1 MQEQRSG
8 VPRRLKSSS
17 CISPHP
23 SLLPSEKEQQI
34 LEVPLYQQNNNTRID
49 SVKSIGNKK
58 GHLDTSDNAAGTALP
73 VVGIGASAGGLEALE
88 TFFANLSPQTGYAFI
103 VVTHQQ
109 PGHISLL
116 PDLLNKFTDMP
127 VLTAEDDMFLK
138 ENHVFVCPPGKNL
151 ALLNRRLHL
160 MESQK
165 YNSAQLPID
174 YFLRSLAED
183 AQEMSIGIILSG
195 TGTDGALGLKAI
207 KGVSGMTMVQEPN
220 TAKFDGMPSSAIAM
234 GDVDFVL
241 PVEKMGQQLIQ
252 YSKGPYF
259 KNSHTDQHEALVAF
273 EPIQK
278 IFILLRNRTGHDL
291 SAYKPTTIKRRIA
304 RRMNI
309 HSIKNPDN
317 YVKFLEENPIEL
329 DKLFKELLINVTN
342 FFRDA
347 DAFEAL
353 STVALPKLFEGKPD
367 NHELRV
373 WVPGCS
379 SGEEPYSIAILLKEY
394 MEKIGKV
401 RRFQIFATDLDASAI
416 NWARE
421 GIYPSGIAADVS
433 PGRLERFFKLE
444 DGQYRISKEIRDTVI
459 FATQNLIQ
467 DPPFTRVDLISCRN
481 FLIYLSAEL
490 QKEIFPQFH
499 YALNP
504 GGILFLGTS
513 ESIGLFDDLFSAI
526 DKKWKIY
533 QRKDSRVNLPLSKFS
548 LLPMGNGESSPSPL
562 KSLGT
567 EFQTGNIA
575 RQIERLLLD
584 RYTPVSVIINEY
596 GKIVY
601 IHGRTGKYLE
611 PSTGLSSWNIIEMAR
626 EGLRLP
632 LVSSL
637 RLAAKKGETDIV
649 SRGLRVKTNS
659 HFETIDLK
667 LEKIMEPEALRDL
680 FLVSFHPQIN
690 ENTIQLAGSAEKAT
704 LLIDKLDE
712 KEQLEQELFFT
723 KESLRAAIEEL
734 ETSNEELKSTNEELQ
749 STNEELQSSNEELET
764 AKEEMQ
770 SLNEELNT
778 VNSELQNKVES
789 LSETNDDMQNLLN
802 STDIA
807 TIFLDCNL
815 KIKRFTLQAKNII
828 KLIDSDIGRPLAD
841 LVSTLKYEHLLD
853 DAKTVL
859 QTLVFKD
866 TEVQT
871 TSDDWYLLRILPYRT
886 AENMIDGLVISFVDI
901 GRLKKAEQTAQAAAY
916 LTTAI
921 VNTVHQPLLVL
932 DDQLCILT
940 ANPAF
945 NQIFN
950 NNENLTGQSLCAINE
965 SAWDCVQLRKHLS
978 ETLTSNIAFNEY
990 YYDAEFPDIGKKRLM
1005 ISGRILKQSPG
1016 SPALILLTIEDVTER
1031 ANL

>member
-1 MQEQRSG
+1 M
-8 VPRRLKSSS
+8 
-17 CISPHP
+17 
-23 SLLPSEKEQQI
+23 
-34 LEVPLYQQNNNTRID
+34 
-49 SVKSIGNKK
+49 KSIDNKK
-58 GHLDTSDNAAGTALP
+58 VRPDKPDNAVGPALP
-73 VVGIGASAGGLEALE
+73 VVGIGASAGGLEALQ
-88 TFFANLSPQTGYAFI
+88 TFFANLSPDTGFTFI

-116 PDLLNKFTDMP
+116 PDLLNNFTDMP
-127 VLTAEDDMFLK
+127 VLTAQDGLYLK
-138 ENHVFVCPPGKNL
+138 KNHVFVCPPGKNL

-160 MESQK
+160 MDSQQH
-165 YNSAQLPID
+165 NSAHLPID
-174 YFLRSLAED
+174 YFLRTLAED
-183 AQEMSIGIILSG
+183 IQEMGIGIILSG
-195 TGTDGALGLKAI
+195 TGTDGTLGLKAI
-207 KGVSGMTMVQEPN
+207 KGVSGMTMVQEPK

-241 PVEKMGQQLIQ
+241 PAEKMGQQLIQ
-252 YSKGPYF
+252 YSKGPFF
-259 KNSHTDQHEALVAF
+259 KNIYIDQPEALVAE

-309 HSIKNPDN
+309 HQIKNPDN
-317 YVKFLEENPIEL
+317 YVQFLQENPIEL

-347 DAFEAL
+347 AAFEAL
-353 STVALPKLFEGKPD
+353 SELALPKLLEGKPD

-379 SGEEPYSIAILLKEY
+379 SGEEAYSIAILLKEY
-394 MEKIGKV
+394 MEKTGKAYP
-401 RRFQIFATDLDASAI
+401 FQIFATDLDQSAI
-416 NWARE
+416 NRARD
-421 GIYPSGIAADVS
+421 GIYPGGIAADVS
-433 PGRLERFFKLE
+433 AKRLERFFKLE
-444 DGQYRISKEIRDTVI
+444 DGQYRISKEIRETVV

-467 DPPFTRVDLISCRN
+467 DPPFTHVDLISCRN
-481 FLIYLSAEL
+481 LLIYLSAEL
-490 QKEIFPQFH
+490 QKEIFPKFH
-499 YALNP
+499 FALNP

-513 ESIGLFDDLFSAI
+513 ESIGLFDELFSAI

-533 QRKDSRVNLPLSKFS
+533 QRKDIRVSFSVSK
-548 LLPMGNGESSPSPL
+548 LSPL
-562 KSLGT
+562 PAGERKLSNASFKSLGS

-575 RQIERLLLD
+575 QQIQRLLLD
-584 RYTPVSVIINEY
+584 RYAPVCVIINEH

-601 IHGRTGKYLE
+601 IHGRTGKYFE
-611 PSTGLSSWNIIEMAR
+611 PAMGQPSWNIVEMAR

-637 RLAAKKGETDIV
+637 RIATKKGETEIINT
-649 SRGLRVKTNS
+649 GIRVKTNGD
-659 HFETIDLK
+659 FETIDLK
-667 LEKIMEPEALRDL
+667 LEKIIEPEALRDL
-680 FLVSFHPQIN
+680 FLISFHPQIN
-690 ENTIQLAGSAEKAT
+690 DNRIPLSDTEKT
-704 LLIDKLDE
+704 SILINKPGE

-723 KESLRAAIEEL
+723 KESLRTTIEEL

-807 TIFLDCNL
+807 TIFLDCDL
-815 KIKRFTLQAKNII
+815 KIRRFTRQSKNII
-828 KLIDSDIGRPLAD
+828 KLIDSDIGRPLED
-841 LVSTLKYEHLLD
+841 LVSNLKYEHLLD

-859 QTLVFKD
+859 QTLVYKD

-871 TSDDWYLLRILPYRT
+871 VNDDWYLLRILPYRT
-886 AENMIDGLVISFVDI
+886 AENMIDGLVISFIDI
-901 GRLKKAEQTAQAAAY
+901 GKLKKAEQTAHAAY

-921 VNTVHQPLLVL
+921 VNTVRQPMLVL
-932 DDQLCILT
+932 DNELRILT

-945 NQIFN
+945 KQIFN
-950 NNENLTGQSLCAINE
+950 SKNENLTEQSLFAINE
-965 SAWDCVQLRKHLS
+965 SAWDSAQLRKHLNGI
-978 ETLTSNIAFNEY
+978 LTRNIAFEEY
-990 YYDAEFPDIGKKRLM
+990 YLDTSFPVIGKKRLM
-1005 ISGRILKQSPG
+1005 INGCILKQSPG
-1016 SPALILLTIEDVTER
+1016 SPALILLVIEDITDKPS
-1031 ANL
+1031 L

>member
-1 MQEQRSG
+1 MI
-8 VPRRLKSSS
+8 SS
-17 CISPHP
+17 
-23 SLLPSEKEQQI
+23 
-34 LEVPLYQQNNNTRID
+34 D
-49 SVKSIGNKK
+49 NKK
-58 GHLDTSDNAAGTALP
+58 GRHDKPDNAAGTALP
-73 VVGIGASAGGLEALE
+73 VVRLGVSAGGLEALQ
-88 TFFANLSPQTGYAFI
+88 TFFSNVSPHTGFAFI

-116 PDLLNKFTDMP
+116 PDLLKNFTDMP
-127 VLTAEDDMFLK
+127 VLTAQDGMFLK
-138 ENHVFVCPPGKNL
+138 RDHVFVCPPGKNL

-160 MESQK
+160 MDSPK
-165 YNSAQLPID
+165 HNSANLPID

-183 AQEMSIGIILSG
+183 IQEMGIGIILSG

-207 KGVSGMTMVQEPN
+207 KGVSGMTMVQEPK

-241 PVEKMGQQLIQ
+241 PAEKMGLQLIQ

-259 KNSHTDQHEALVAF
+259 QSIHTDQPEALVDS

-309 HSIKNPDN
+309 HQIKNPNN
-317 YVKFLEENPIEL
+317 YVQFLQKNPVEL
-329 DKLFKELLINVTN
+329 DKLFRELLINVTN

-353 STVALPKLFEGKPD
+353 SALALPKLFEGKPD
-367 NHELRV
+367 NQELRV

-379 SGEEPYSIAILLKEY
+379 SGEEPYSITILLKEY
-394 MEKIGKV
+394 MEKIGKAH
-401 RRFQIFATDLDASAI
+401 RFQIFATDLDESAI
-416 NWARE
+416 NRARE

-433 PGRLERFFKLE
+433 PGRLQRFFKLE
-444 DGQYRISKEIRDTVI
+444 DSQYRINKEIRETVI

-481 FLIYLSAEL
+481 LLIYLNAEL

-504 GGILFLGTS
+504 GGTLFLGTS
-513 ESIGLFDDLFSAI
+513 ESIGNFDDLFSTM

-533 QRKDSRVNLPLSKFS
+533 QRKDTRASFPVSKLSQLPVRTKELSRASF
-548 LLPMGNGESSPSPL
+548 
-562 KSLGT
+562 KSLST

-584 RYTPVSVIINEY
+584 RYAPVSVIIDEH
-596 GKIVY
+596 GKIFY
-601 IHGRTGKYLE
+601 IQGRTGKYLE
-611 PSTGLSSWNIIEMAR
+611 PSTGQPSWNINEMAR

-632 LVSSL
+632 LVSAL
-637 RLAAKKGETDIV
+637 RIAAKKGETEII
-649 SRGLRVKTNS
+649 SNGLRVKTNGG
-659 HFETIDLK
+659 FETIDLK
-667 LEKIMEPEALRDL
+667 LEKIIEPEALRDL
-680 FLVSFHPQIN
+680 YLVSFHPQIS
-690 ENTIQLAGSAEKAT
+690 ENRTKLAASTEKSS
-704 LLIDKLDE
+704 LLIDKPGE
-712 KEQLEQELFFT
+712 KEQLEQELIFT
-723 KESLRAAIEEL
+723 KESLRVTIEEL

-807 TIFLDCNL
+807 TIFLDCDL
-815 KIKRFTLQAKNII
+815 KIKRFTRQAKAII
-828 KLIDSDIGRPLAD
+828 KLIDSDIGRPLED
-841 LVSTLKYEHLLD
+841 LVSTLKYDHLID

-859 QTLVFKD
+859 QTLIYKD

-871 TSDDWYLLRILPYRT
+871 INNDWYLLRILPYRT
-886 AENMIDGLVISFVDI
+886 AENMIDGLVISFIDI
-901 GRLKKAEQTAQAAAY
+901 GRLKKAEQMAQAAN
-916 LTTAI
+916 LMTAI
-921 VNTVHQPLLVL
+921 VNTVRQPLLVV
-932 DDQLCILT
+932 DDKLHIIT

-945 NQIFN
+945 NQTFN
-950 NNENLTGQSLCAINE
+950 INNENLTGQLLFAINE
-965 SAWDCVQLRKHLS
+965 SAWDCADLRNHLT
-978 ETLTSNIAFNEY
+978 ETLTSNSAFDGY
-990 YYDAEFPDIGKKRLM
+990 YLDLKFPVLGKKRLL
-1005 ISGRILKQSPG
+1005 INGCILKQSQG
-1016 SPALILLTIEDVTER
+1016 SPALILLAIEDVTKR
-1031 ANL
+1031 G

>member
-1 MQEQRSG
+1 M
-8 VPRRLKSSS
+8 KA
-17 CISPHP
+17 
-23 SLLPSEKEQQI
+23 
-34 LEVPLYQQNNNTRID
+34 
-49 SVKSIGNKK
+49 IGNKK
-58 GHLDTSDNAAGTALP
+58 DRNNTPGSALP

-88 TFFANLSPQTGYAFI
+88 SLLANLSPQTGFAFI

-116 PDLLNKFTDMP
+116 PDLLNNFTEMP
-127 VLTAEDDMFLK
+127 VLTAQDGMFLK
-138 ENHVFVCPPGKNL
+138 KDHVFVCPPGKNL
-151 ALLNRRLHL
+151 ALLNHRLHL
-160 MESQK
+160 MDSQK
-165 YNSAQLPID
+165 YDAAHLPID
-174 YFLRSLAED
+174 YFFRSLAED
-183 AQEMSIGIILSG
+183 IKEMGVGIILSG
-195 TGTDGALGLKAI
+195 TGTDGTLGLKAI
-207 KGVSGMTMVQEPN
+207 KGVSGMTMVQEPK

-241 PVEKMGQQLIQ
+241 PAEKMGLQLIE

-259 KNSHTDQHEALVAF
+259 QQSYTDQPDTLVAA

-278 IFILLRNRTGHDL
+278 ILILLRNRTGNDL

-309 HSIKNPDN
+309 HQIKNPDN
-317 YVKFLEENPIEL
+317 YVQFLQENPIEL

-353 STVALPKLFEGKPD
+353 AVLALPKLFEGKAD
-367 NHELRV
+367 NYELRV
-373 WVPGCS
+373 WIAGCS
-379 SGEEPYSIAILLKEY
+379 SGEEAYSIAILLKEY
-394 MEKIGKV
+394 MAKIGKAL
-401 RRFQIFATDLDASAI
+401 RFQIFATDLDDSAI
-416 NWARE
+416 NRARD
-421 GIYPSGIAADVS
+421 GVYPCGIAADVS
-433 PGRLERFFKLE
+433 PERLERYFKLE
-444 DGQYRISKEIRDTVI
+444 DSQYRISKEVRETVI

-481 FLIYLSAEL
+481 LLIYLSASL
-490 QKEIFPQFH
+490 QKEVFPQFH

-513 ESIGLFDDLFSAI
+513 ESIGVFDNLFFAI

-533 QRKDSRVNLPLSKFS
+533 QRKDTRISFPVSKLSRPPVSA
-548 LLPMGNGESSPSPL
+548 GDSPRGTL
-562 KSLGT
+562 KSLST
-567 EFQTGNIA
+567 EFQAGNIA
-575 RQIERLLLD
+575 RQIERVLLD
-584 RYTPVSVIINEY
+584 RYVPVSVIINEH

-611 PSTGLSSWNIIEMAR
+611 PTTGQPSWNIIEMAR

-637 RLAAKKGETDIV
+637 RLAAKKGETVIC
-649 SRGLRVKTNS
+649 SNGLRVRTNGD
-659 HFETIDLK
+659 FETIDLK
-667 LEKIMEPEALRDL
+667 LEKMSDPEALRDL
-680 FLVSFHPQIN
+680 FLVSFHPQAP
-690 ENTIQLAGSAEKAT
+690 ENTDQPEGSGQTAT
-704 LLIDKLDE
+704 LLMEKPGE

-723 KESLRAAIEEL
+723 KESLRATIEEL

-778 VNSELQNKVES
+778 VNNELQNKVES

-807 TIFLDCNL
+807 TIFLDCKL
-815 KIKRFTLQAKNII
+815 KIKRFTRQAKAII
-828 KLIDSDIGRPLAD
+828 KLIDSDIGRPLDD
-841 LVSTLKYEHLLD
+841 LASILKYDHLID

-871 TSDDWYLLRILPYRT
+871 VNGDWYLLRILPYRT
-886 AENMIDGLVISFVDI
+886 AENMIDGLVISFIDI
-901 GRLKKAEQTAQAAAY
+901 GRLKKAEQTAQAAF
-916 LTTAI
+916 LMTAI

-932 DDQLCILT
+932 DDNFCILT

-945 NQIFN
+945 NQAFTV
-950 NNENLTGQSLCAINE
+950 NNENVIGQSLFAING
-965 SAWDCVQLRKHLS
+965 SAWDCAPLRTHLTG
-978 ETLTSNIAFNEY
+978 TLNNNLAF
-990 YYDAEFPDIGKKRLM
+990 DAHYLDVKFPVIGNRRLM
-1005 ISGRILKQSPG
+1005 INGCILKQAPDSPT
-1016 SPALILLTIEDVTER
+1016 LILLAIEDVTGR
-1031 ANL
+1031 ADL

>member
-1 MQEQRSG
+1 
-8 VPRRLKSSS
+8 VISS
-17 CISPHP
+17 
-23 SLLPSEKEQQI
+23 
-34 LEVPLYQQNNNTRID
+34 D
-49 SVKSIGNKK
+49 NKK
-58 GHLDTSDNAAGTALP
+58 GRHDKPDNAAGTALP
-73 VVGIGASAGGLEALE
+73 VVRLGVSAGGLEALQ
-88 TFFANLSPQTGYAFI
+88 TFFSNVSPHTGFAFI

-116 PDLLNKFTDMP
+116 PDLLKNFTDMP
-127 VLTAEDDMFLK
+127 VLTAQDGMFLK
-138 ENHVFVCPPGKNL
+138 RDHVFVCPPGKNL

-160 MESQK
+160 MDSPK
-165 YNSAQLPID
+165 HNSANLPID

-183 AQEMSIGIILSG
+183 IQEMGIGIILSG

-207 KGVSGMTMVQEPN
+207 KGVSGMTMVQEPK

-241 PVEKMGQQLIQ
+241 PAEKMGLQLIQ

-259 KNSHTDQHEALVAF
+259 QSIHTDQPEALVDS

-309 HSIKNPDN
+309 HQIKNPNN
-317 YVKFLEENPIEL
+317 YVQFLQKNPVEL
-329 DKLFKELLINVTN
+329 DKLFRELLINVTN

-353 STVALPKLFEGKPD
+353 SALALPKLFEGKPD
-367 NHELRV
+367 NQELRV

-379 SGEEPYSIAILLKEY
+379 SGEEPYSITILLKEY
-394 MEKIGKV
+394 MEKIGKAH
-401 RRFQIFATDLDASAI
+401 RFQIFATDLDESAI
-416 NWARE
+416 NRARE

-433 PGRLERFFKLE
+433 PGRLQRFFKLE
-444 DGQYRISKEIRDTVI
+444 DSQYRINKEIRETVI

-481 FLIYLSAEL
+481 LLIYLNAEL

-504 GGILFLGTS
+504 GGTLFLGTS
-513 ESIGLFDDLFSAI
+513 ESIGNFDDLFSTM

-533 QRKDSRVNLPLSKFS
+533 QRKDTRASFPVSKLSQLPVRTKELSRASF
-548 LLPMGNGESSPSPL
+548 
-562 KSLGT
+562 KSLST

-584 RYTPVSVIINEY
+584 RYAPVSVIIDEH
-596 GKIVY
+596 GKIFY
-601 IHGRTGKYLE
+601 IQGRTGKYLE
-611 PSTGLSSWNIIEMAR
+611 PSTGQPSWNINEMAR

-632 LVSSL
+632 LVSAL
-637 RLAAKKGETDIV
+637 RIAAKKGETEII
-649 SRGLRVKTNS
+649 SNGLRVKTNGG
-659 HFETIDLK
+659 FETIDLK
-667 LEKIMEPEALRDL
+667 LEKIIEPEALRDL
-680 FLVSFHPQIN
+680 YLVSFHPQIS
-690 ENTIQLAGSAEKAT
+690 ENRTKLAASTEKSS
-704 LLIDKLDE
+704 LLIDKPGE
-712 KEQLEQELFFT
+712 KEQLEQELIFT
-723 KESLRAAIEEL
+723 KESLRVTIEEL

-807 TIFLDCNL
+807 TIFLDCDL
-815 KIKRFTLQAKNII
+815 KIKRFTRQAKAII
-828 KLIDSDIGRPLAD
+828 KLIDSDIGRPLED
-841 LVSTLKYEHLLD
+841 LVSTLKYDHLID

-859 QTLVFKD
+859 QTLIYKD

-871 TSDDWYLLRILPYRT
+871 INNDWYLLRILPYRT
-886 AENMIDGLVISFVDI
+886 AENMIDGLVISFIDI
-901 GRLKKAEQTAQAAAY
+901 GRLKKAEQMAQAAN
-916 LTTAI
+916 LMTAI
-921 VNTVHQPLLVL
+921 VNTVRQPLLVV
-932 DDQLCILT
+932 DDKLHIIT

-945 NQIFN
+945 NQTFN
-950 NNENLTGQSLCAINE
+950 INNENLTGQLLFAINE
-965 SAWDCVQLRKHLS
+965 SAWDCADLRNHLT
-978 ETLTSNIAFNEY
+978 ETLTSNSAFDGY
-990 YYDAEFPDIGKKRLM
+990 YLDLKFPVLGKKRLL
-1005 ISGRILKQSPG
+1005 INGCILKQSQG
-1016 SPALILLTIEDVTER
+1016 SPALILLAIEDVTKR
-1031 ANL
+1031 G

>member
-1 MQEQRSG
+1 M
-8 VPRRLKSSS
+8 
-17 CISPHP
+17 
-23 SLLPSEKEQQI
+23 
-34 LEVPLYQQNNNTRID
+34 
-49 SVKSIGNKK
+49 KSIDNKK
-58 GHLDTSDNAAGTALP
+58 DHHDKPDNLAGTALP

-88 TFFANLSPQTGYAFI
+88 TLFSNLSPHTGFAFI

-127 VLTAEDDMFLK
+127 VLTAQDGMILERD
-138 ENHVFVCPPGKNL
+138 HVFVCPPGKNL
-151 ALLNRRLHL
+151 ALLNHRLHL
-160 MESQK
+160 MECQK
-165 YNSAQLPID
+165 HNSAHLPID

-183 AQEMSIGIILSG
+183 SQEMGIGIILSG
-195 TGTDGALGLKAI
+195 TGTDGTLGLKAI
-207 KGVSGMTMVQEPN
+207 KGVSGMTMVQDPK

-241 PVEKMGQQLIQ
+241 PAEKMGLQLIQ

-259 KNSHTDQHEALVAF
+259 QSIHSDQPEALVAS

-278 IFILLRNRTGHDL
+278 IFILLRNRTGNDL

-309 HSIKNPDN
+309 HQIKNPNN
-317 YVKFLEENPIEL
+317 YVQFLQENPIEL
-329 DKLFKELLINVTN
+329 DKLFKELLINVTS
-342 FFRDA
+342 FFRDT

-353 STVALPKLFEGKPD
+353 SALALPKLFEGKPD

-373 WVPGCS
+373 WIPGCS

-394 MEKIGKV
+394 REKIGKAH
-401 RRFQIFATDLDASAI
+401 RFQIFATDLDESAI
-416 NWARE
+416 NRARE

-433 PGRLERFFKLE
+433 PERLRRFFKLE
-444 DGQYRISKEIRDTVI
+444 DSQYRISKEIRETVI

-467 DPPFTRVDLISCRN
+467 DPPFTRVDLISCRKL
-481 FLIYLSAEL
+481 LIYLNAEL
-490 QKEIFPQFH
+490 QKEIVPQFH

-513 ESIGLFDDLFSAI
+513 ESIGNFDDLFSII

-533 QRKDSRVNLPLSKFS
+533 QRKDIQVSFPVSKLSLFPARAK
-548 LLPMGNGESSPSPL
+548 ESSPRTSF

-575 RQIERLLLD
+575 WQIERLLLN
-584 RYTPVSVIINEY
+584 RYAPASVIINEH

-611 PSTGLSSWNIIEMAR
+611 PSMGQPSWNIIEMAR

-637 RLAAKKGETDIV
+637 RIATKKGETEII
-649 SRGLRVKTNS
+649 SSGLKVKTNGD
-659 HFETIDLK
+659 FETIDLK
-667 LEKIMEPEALRDL
+667 LEKIIEPEALRDL
-680 FLVSFHPQIN
+680 FLVSFHPQIE
-690 ENTIQLAGSAEKAT
+690 ENRIQLSASTERASI
-704 LLIDKLDE
+704 LIDKPGE

-723 KESLRAAIEEL
+723 KESLRATIEEL

-764 AKEEMQ
+764 AKEEME
-770 SLNEELNT
+770 SLNEELNS

-789 LSETNDDMQNLLN
+789 LSEANDDMQNLLN

-807 TIFLDCNL
+807 IIFLDCNL
-815 KIKRFTLQAKNII
+815 RIKRFTRQAKAII
-828 KLIDSDIGRPLAD
+828 KLIDSDIGRPLED
-841 LVSTLKYEHLLD
+841 LVSTLKYDHLID

-859 QTLVFKD
+859 QSLVYKD

-871 TSDDWYLLRILPYRT
+871 VNDDWYLLRILPYRT

-901 GRLKKAEQTAQAAAY
+901 GRLKKAEQTAQAAY

-921 VNTVHQPLLVL
+921 VNTVRQPLLVL
-932 DDQLCILT
+932 DDKLHILT
-940 ANPAF
+940 TNPAF
-945 NQIFN
+945 NQTFN
-950 NNENLTGQSLCAINE
+950 IKNENLTGQSLFAINE
-965 SAWDCVQLRKHLS
+965 SAWDSVQLRSHLTG
-978 ETLTSNIAFNEY
+978 TLTSSIAFDEY
-990 YYDAEFPDIGKKRLM
+990 YLDTKFPVIAKKRLM
-1005 ISGRILKQSPG
+1005 INGCILKQSPG
-1016 SPALILLTIEDVTER
+1016 SPTLILLAIEDATGR

>member
-1 MQEQRSG
+1 M
-8 VPRRLKSSS
+8 
-17 CISPHP
+17 
-23 SLLPSEKEQQI
+23 
-34 LEVPLYQQNNNTRID
+34 
-49 SVKSIGNKK
+49 
-58 GHLDTSDNAAGTALP
+58 
-73 VVGIGASAGGLEALE
+73 
-88 TFFANLSPQTGYAFI
+88 
-103 VVTHQQ
+103 
-109 PGHISLL
+109 
-116 PDLLNKFTDMP
+116 
-127 VLTAEDDMFLK
+127 
-138 ENHVFVCPPGKNL
+138 

-160 MESQK
+160 MDSPK
-165 YNSAQLPID
+165 HNSANLPID

-183 AQEMSIGIILSG
+183 IQEMGIGIILSG

-207 KGVSGMTMVQEPN
+207 KGVSGMTMVQEPK

-241 PVEKMGQQLIQ
+241 PAEKMGVQLIQ

-259 KNSHTDQHEALVAF
+259 QSIHTDQPEVLVDS

-291 SAYKPTTIKRRIA
+291 SAYKPTTIQRRIA

-309 HSIKNPDN
+309 HQIKNPDN
-317 YVKFLEENPIEL
+317 YVQFLQENPVEL

-342 FFRDA
+342 FFRDT

-353 STVALPKLFEGKPD
+353 SKLALPKLFEGKPD
-367 NHELRV
+367 NYEFRI
-373 WVPGCS
+373 WVTGCS
-379 SGEEPYSIAILLKEY
+379 TGEEPYSIAILLKEY

-401 RRFQIFATDLDASAI
+401 HHFQIFATDLDESAI
-416 NWARE
+416 NQARE
-421 GIYPSGIAADVS
+421 GIYPGGIAADVS
-433 PGRLERFFKLE
+433 RGRLQRFFKLE
-444 DGQYRISKEIRDTVI
+444 DSQYRINKEVRETVI

-467 DPPFTRVDLISCRN
+467 DPPFTHVDLISCRN
-481 FLIYLSAEL
+481 LLIYLSAEL

-504 GGILFLGTS
+504 DGFLFLGTS
-513 ESIGLFDDLFSAI
+513 ESIGNFDDLFSTI

-533 QRKDSRVNLPLSKFS
+533 QRKDTRVSFPVSKRK
-548 LLPMGNGESSPSPL
+548 LLPSRSNEVLRSSF
-562 KSLGT
+562 KALGT

-584 RYTPVSVIINEY
+584 RYAPVSVIINEH

-611 PSTGLSSWNIIEMAR
+611 PPPGQPSWNMIEMAR

-632 LVSSL
+632 LVSAL
-637 RLAAKKGETDIV
+637 RIAAKKGETEITI
-649 SRGLRVKTNS
+649 RGLEVKTNGDV
-659 HFETIDLK
+659 ETIDLK
-667 LEKIMEPEALRDL
+667 LEKIVEPEALRDL
-680 FLVSFHPQIN
+680 FLVSFLPQIN
-690 ENTIQLAGSAEKAT
+690 ENSSQLPASTEKSS
-704 LLIDKLDE
+704 LFIDKPGE
-712 KEQLEQELFFT
+712 KELLEQELFFT
-723 KESLRAAIEEL
+723 KESLRTTIEEL
-734 ETSNEELKSTNEELQ
+734 ETANEELKSANEELQ

-807 TIFLDCNL
+807 TIFLDGNL
-815 KIKRFTLQAKNII
+815 KIKRFTRQAKAII
-828 KLIDSDIGRPLAD
+828 KLIDSDVGRPLED
-841 LVSTLKYEHLLD
+841 LFSTLKYEHLID

-859 QTLVFKD
+859 QTLVHKD

-871 TSDDWYLLRILPYRT
+871 VNGDWYLLRILPYRT

-901 GRLKKAEQTAQAAAY
+901 GRLKKAEQTAQAAT
-916 LTTAI
+916 LMTAI
-921 VNTVHQPLLVL
+921 VNTVHQPLLLVV
-932 DDQLCILT
+932 DDKLHIIT

-945 NQIFN
+945 NQTFN
-950 NNENLTGQSLCAINE
+950 IHNENLTGQSLYAINE
-965 SAWDCVQLRKHLS
+965 SAWDCAGFHKHLAG
-978 ETLTSNIAFNEY
+978 TLASNIAFDGY
-990 YYDAEFPDIGKKRLM
+990 YLNLNFPVVGKKRLL
-1005 ISGRILKQSPG
+1005 INGCILKQSQG
-1016 SPALILLTIEDVTER
+1016 SPALILLAIEDVTER
-1031 ANL
+1031 AA

>member
-1 MQEQRSG
+1 M
-8 VPRRLKSSS
+8 K
-17 CISPHP
+17 
-23 SLLPSEKEQQI
+23 
-34 LEVPLYQQNNNTRID
+34 TT
-49 SVKSIGNKK
+49 GNKK
-58 GHLDTSDNAAGTALP
+58 SHENSASSAVP

-88 TFFANLSPQTGYAFI
+88 AFFSNLSSQTGFAFI

-116 PDLLNKFTDMP
+116 PDLLDKFTDMP
-127 VLTAEDDMFLK
+127 VLTAEDGMYLEGD
-138 ENHVFVCPPGKNL
+138 HVFVCPPGKSL

-160 MESQK
+160 MASQK
-165 YNSAQLPID
+165 YDSANLPID

-183 AQEMSIGIILSG
+183 VQEMGIGIILSG
-195 TGTDGALGLKAI
+195 TGTDGTLDLKAV
-207 KGVSGMTMVQEPN
+207 KGASGMTMVQDPK

-241 PVEKMGQQLIQ
+241 PAEKMGRQLMQ
-252 YSKGPYF
+252 YSKAPYF
-259 KNSHTDQHEALVAF
+259 INSHADQPEALVAS

-278 IFILLRNRTGHDL
+278 IFILLRNRTGNDL
-291 SAYKPTTIKRRIA
+291 SAYKPSTIQRRIA

-329 DKLFKELLINVTN
+329 DKLFKELLINVTH

-347 DAFEAL
+347 EAFEAL
-353 STVALPKLFEGKPD
+353 STVALPKLLAGKPD
-367 NHELRV
+367 NYKLRI
-373 WVPGCS
+373 WIAGCS

-394 MEKIGKV
+394 MAQIGKIH
-401 RRFQIFATDLDASAI
+401 RFQIFASDLDVSAI
-416 NWARE
+416 NRARE
-421 GIYPSGIAADVS
+421 GIYPCGIAADVS
-433 PGRLERFFKLE
+433 PERLQRFFRLKNS
-444 DGQYRISKEIRDTVI
+444 QYRISKEIRDTVI
-459 FATQNLIQ
+459 FATHNLIQ

-481 FLIYLSAEL
+481 LLIYLNAEL

-504 GGILFLGTS
+504 GGILFLGSS

-533 QRKDSRVNLPLSKFS
+533 QRKDSRVSLPVSKFS
-548 LLPMGNGESSPSPL
+548 LLPISTGELSQVSFTSLSSD
-562 KSLGT
+562 
-567 EFQTGNIA
+567 FQPGNIA

-584 RYTPVSVIINEY
+584 RYAPVSVIINEH
-596 GKIVY
+596 GKIIY
-601 IHGRTGKYLE
+601 IHGRTGNYLE
-611 PSTGLSSWNIIEMAR
+611 PSTGQPSWNIIEMAR
-626 EGLRLP
+626 DGLRLP

-690 ENTIQLAGSAEKAT
+690 GTTTQQADSKAT
-704 LLIDKLDE
+704 LLIDKADE
-712 KEQLEQELFFT
+712 KEQLEQELFFA
-723 KESLRAAIEEL
+723 KESLRATIEEL
-734 ETSNEELKSTNEELQ
+734 ETANEELKSTNEELQ

-807 TIFLDCNL
+807 TIFLDSNL
-815 KIKRFTLQAKNII
+815 KIKRFTRQAKAII
-828 KLIDSDIGRPLAD
+828 KLIDSDVGRPFEDLA
-841 LVSTLKYEHLLD
+841 SILKYEHLLD

-859 QTLVFKD
+859 QTLVYKD

-871 TSDDWYLLRILPYRT
+871 INDDWYLLRILPYRT
-886 AENMIDGLVISFVDI
+886 VENMIDGLVISFVDI
-901 GRLKKAEQTAQAAAY
+901 GRLKKAEQTVQAAY
-916 LTTAI
+916 LTTAV
-921 VNTVHQPLLVL
+921 VNTVRQPLLVL
-932 DDQLCILT
+932 DNKLCILT

-945 NQIFN
+945 NQAFN
-950 NNENLTGQSLCAINE
+950 SKNENLTGQSLFVINE

-978 ETLTSNIAFNEY
+978 ETLNSNAAFDGY
-990 YYDAEFPDIGKKRLM
+990 YYEAEFPGIGKKSL
-1005 ISGRILKQSPG
+1005 IINGRILKQSPG
-1016 SPALILLTIEDVTER
+1016 SPTLILLAMEDVIEK